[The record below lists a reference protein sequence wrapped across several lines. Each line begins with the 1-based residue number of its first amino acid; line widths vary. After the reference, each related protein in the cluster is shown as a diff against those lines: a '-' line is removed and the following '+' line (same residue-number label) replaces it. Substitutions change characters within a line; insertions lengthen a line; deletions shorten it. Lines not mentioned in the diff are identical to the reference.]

1 MRPRYGRVYPLRMPL
16 PAASAASGFAT
27 VIVAIVVVTL
37 LLAGVAF
44 SRSESAWS
52 SIGRGPLSI
61 DDQAPPSA
69 APTGSPTEL
78 DRAAQA
84 AEVRQ
89 MLEARAERARLR
101 GEKPVDVEA
110 EAARLLSGVGTA
122 ADLDDELRA
131 EVRQL
136 VVARNER
143 RARQGLEPLDVAA
156 ETERQL
162 ADLAGG

>member
-16 PAASAASGFAT
+16 PAASAASDFAT
-27 VIVAIVVVTL
+27 VILVIVVVTL
-37 LLAGVAF
+37 LVAGFAF
-44 SRSESAWS
+44 ARSGSAWR
-52 SIGRGPLSI
+52 SIGRGPLAI
-61 DDQAPPSA
+61 DEQRPPPASVA
-69 APTGSPTEL
+69 SPAEV

-101 GEKPVDVEA
+101 GERPVDVET
-110 EAARLLSGVGTA
+110 EAARLLA
-122 ADLDDELRA
+122 APSAPAGGDDELRS

-156 ETERQL
+156 ETEREL
-162 ADLAGG
+162 VELAGG

>member
-1 MRPRYGRVYPLRMPL
+1 MGPRYGRVYPLRMPL
-16 PAASAASGFAT
+16 PAASAASDFAT
-27 VIVAIVVVTL
+27 VILVIVVVTL
-37 LLAGVAF
+37 LVAGVAF
-44 SRSESAWS
+44 ARSGSAWR
-52 SIGRGPLSI
+52 SIGRGPLAI
-61 DDQAPPSA
+61 DDQAPPP
-69 APTGSPTEL
+69 APAGSPAEL

-101 GEKPVDVEA
+101 GERPVDVET
-110 EAARLLSGVGTA
+110 EAARLLAAPTA
-122 ADLDDELRA
+122 PAGDDEELRT

-143 RARQGLEPLDVAA
+143 RARQGLQPLDVAA

-162 ADLAGG
+162 AELADG

>member
-1 MRPRYGRVYPLRMPL
+1 MPL
-16 PAASAASGFAT
+16 PAASAASGFTT
-27 VIVAIVVVTL
+27 VIVVILLVAL

-44 SRSESAWS
+44 AGSGTAWR
-52 SIGRGPLSI
+52 SIGRGPLAI
-61 DDQAPPSA
+61 DDEPPPQPS
-69 APTGSPTEL
+69 TGSPAEL

-101 GEKPVDVEA
+101 GEQPIDVET
-110 EAARLLSGVGTA
+110 EAARLLA
-122 ADLDDELRA
+122 APAAPAGLDDELRS

-162 ADLAGG
+162 AELAGS

>member
-1 MRPRYGRVYPLRMPL
+1 MGPRYGRVYPLGMPL

-27 VIVAIVVVTL
+27 VILAIVVVTL
-37 LLAGVAF
+37 LVAGVAF
-44 SRSESAWS
+44 ARSGSAWR
-52 SIGRGPLSI
+52 SIGRGPLAI
-61 DDQAPPSA
+61 DDQAPPTAAASSA
-69 APTGSPTEL
+69 EL
-78 DRAAQA
+78 DSAAQA

-101 GEKPVDVEA
+101 GERPVDVET
-110 EAARLLSGVGTA
+110 EATRLLA
-122 ADLDDELRA
+122 APSAAAGSDEELRT

-162 ADLAGG
+162 TELAGD